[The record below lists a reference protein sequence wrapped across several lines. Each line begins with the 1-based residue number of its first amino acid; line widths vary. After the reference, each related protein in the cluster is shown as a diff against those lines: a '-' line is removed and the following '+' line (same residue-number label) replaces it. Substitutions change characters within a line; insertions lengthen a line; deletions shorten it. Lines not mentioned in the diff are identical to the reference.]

1 MSLFDGYFSFGLQ
14 SVVTLQYKDKCKK
27 GIHYKRK
34 TQAGRK
40 KNILWSGTQVRGSV
54 KLRWKQVRDS
64 YCTFCMQTAET
75 DWTKLLIAIT
85 RQAITGIA
93 STIYN
98 FVYICYYPII

>member
-1 MSLFDGYFSFGLQ
+1 MDISHLGYNLLSRY
-14 SVVTLQYKDKCKK
+14 STKTNV
-27 GIHYKRK
+27 KRAYITREK
-34 TQAGRK
+34 HKLVEK